1 MFAATLQ
8 ISTEK
13 RDGRRH
19 SPPAVLIELEKMA
32 EHFTR
37 IAKKKLNSKLLVRN
51 ITKITPKIP
60 PPLDR

>member
-13 RDGRRH
+13 RDGRRR
-19 SPPAVLIELEKMA
+19 SFLAVLIELEKMA
-32 EHFTR
+32 KHFTR
-37 IAKKKLNSKLLVRN
+37 FAKKKLNSKLLVRN
-51 ITKITPKIP
+51 ITRITPKIP

>member
-13 RDGRRH
+13 WEGRRRR
-19 SPPAVLIELEKMA
+19 SPAVVIELEKMA

-37 IAKKKLNSKLLVRN
+37 FAKKKLNSKPLVRN
-51 ITKITPKIP
+51 ITRITPKIP